1 MPSWRQWLENN
12 LGRAAPH
19 LPTVMSVLLA
29 VLLLADAIAQ
39 GYMIV
44 GAARAL
50 PRSQQPQSQG
60 FDLKRLA
67 HGSADRA
74 ASEGI
79 PGGDGL
85 DVQPVVAAHLFG
97 TSESAAP
104 AAAFVARAL
113 TLHLTGTIAVE
124 DAPEKGL
131 AMVAGPDNVQHLIT
145 GGDLVEAD
153 RTLVGVYPD
162 HIVFNHLGALETL
175 SMPKPT
181 AVVRV
186 TKYVAVVNTDDPETI
201 EKRVDKAAGEYSR
214 MLRVDDN
221 DGSGRFK
228 GVTFSED
235 TDAAGLGTLGL
246 HPGDKLVSV
255 NGVRVTSPEA
265 LEELSTGGVVALG
278 VQGENGYHLVK
289 VDSSRLR

>member
-1 MPSWRQWLENN
+1 MPPWRQWLENN

-19 LPTVMSVLLA
+19 LPTATSVLLA
-29 VLLLADAIAQ
+29 ALFLADSIAL
-39 GYMIV
+39 GYTIV

-60 FDLKRLA
+60 SDLMR
-67 HGSADRA
+67 
-74 ASEGI
+74 
-79 PGGDGL
+79 L

-104 AAAFVARAL
+104 AAAVVARGL
-113 TLHLTGTIAVE
+113 SLHLTGTIAVE

-131 AMVAGPDNVQHLIT
+131 AMVAGSDNIQHLIT
-145 GGDLVEAD
+145 AGDLVEAD
-153 RTLVGVYPD
+153 RTLVGVYSD

-186 TKYVAVVNTDDPETI
+186 TKYVAVVNADPETI

-228 GVTFSED
+228 GVTFSDD
-235 TDAAGLGTLGL
+235 TDAAGLGTIGL
-246 HPGDKLVSV
+246 HPGDKLVSI